1 MASTFFGLSIATSG
15 LRTYQASANTV
26 ANNISN
32 VDTLGYTKQVTNVQA
47 NNAIRSY
54 TEYGTLS
61 AGVSAVSVTQIRS
74 EYYDNKYWQYS
85 GYQGEY
91 DEKVKYMGQLE
102 TYFQDDDTIKGF
114 SSIYKQFF
122 NDLDTLRGN
131 TADTSV
137 RNQMISGARKLC
149 SYFNTVSDGLLKI
162 QEDLNEQVK
171 TTVDTVNSI
180 AQKIALLNEQIN
192 DVEINGA
199 FANDMRDQRALLV
212 DQLSTIVAVE
222 VQETKIANS
231 NYPDMYTGATNYTV
245 KVNGLELIDGER
257 YRQLECVAR
266 KYKDSQNDAE
276 GLYDIRWADTLSD
289 FGATSSLATGSL
301 KALVELRD
309 GNNHNNF
316 SGKVESAAG
325 RQVVITKTN
334 VQSESGMN
342 MPGEGVLTIGN
353 REYEYSSFMMKTE
366 ASGETTFTFTIS
378 SDITGLSSMAGQYA
392 SIGTSIDFKGI
403 AYYQAQ
409 MNEFLRNFTKAFN
422 DIEHKGVDLYN
433 NPMGS
438 FFVAEDKQGHELDFS
453 EAGSDVLRSGSNSYY
468 RLTAANL
475 KVTDASKDPNIFAT
489 AIRPDLENGESNQSL
504 VEELLK
510 LERDVPMYR
519 GANGEQFLQTIYGD
533 VTVDMEESEL
543 LCDNYTTIVHTVDKQ
558 RTSISGVDED
568 EEALDLVKFQ
578 NAYNLCSKVVQVL
591 SEMYDRL
598 ITSTGV

>member
-91 DEKVKYMGQLE
+91 DEKVKYMSQLE
-102 TYFQDDDTIKGF
+102 TYFQDDSTIKGF
-114 SSIYKQFF
+114 SSIYGELF
-122 NDLDTLRGN
+122 NDMEELRN
-131 TADTSV
+131 KPADTSV
-137 RNQMISGARKLC
+137 RNQFISGARKLC

-192 DVEINGA
+192 DVEVNGA

-212 DQLSTIVAVE
+212 DQLSQIVAVE
-222 VQETKIANS
+222 VRETKVANS
-231 NYPDMYTGATNYTV
+231 NYPDVYTGATNYTV
-245 KVNGLELIDGER
+245 KVNGLELVDGEH

-266 KYKDSQNDAE
+266 EFKDNQNDAE
-276 GLYDIRWADTLSD
+276 GLYDIRWADTQSD

-325 RQVVITKTN
+325 RQVVITNTN
-334 VQSESGMN
+334 VQSEVGMN
-342 MPGEGVLTIGN
+342 LPNEGVLTLGN
-353 REYEYSSFMMKTE
+353 REYEYSSFIMTTDP
-366 ASGETTFTFTIS
+366 SGQTKFSFTIS
-378 SDITGLSSMAGQYA
+378 SDISGLSSTTGQPA
-392 SIGTSIDFKGI
+392 CIGTSIDFKGI
-403 AYYQAQ
+403 PYYQSQ
-409 MNEFLRNFTKAFN
+409 MNEFIRNFAKAFN
-422 DIEHKGVDLYN
+422 DIQHKGVDLYD

-438 FFVAEDKQGHELDFS
+438 FFVAEDKLGHELDFS
-453 EAGSDVLRSGSNSYY
+453 EAGAATLRSNSNSYY
-468 RLTAANL
+468 RLTAANF
-475 KVTDASKDPNIFAT
+475 KVTDASKDPNILAT
-489 AIRPDLENGESNQSL
+489 AIRPDLANGVSNQSL
-504 VEELLK
+504 VEEMQK
-510 LERDVPMYR
+510 LQRDVPMYR
-519 GANGEQFLQTIYGD
+519 GANGEQFLATIFGD
-533 VTVDMEESEL
+533 ITVDAEESQL
-543 LCDNYTTIVHTVDKQ
+543 LCDNYTTIVNTVDKQ

>member
-61 AGVSAVSVTQIRS
+61 AGVSAVSVTQLRS

-91 DEKVKYMGQLE
+91 DEKVKYMGQLQ
-102 TYFQDDDTIKGF
+102 TYFQDDSTIKGF
-114 SSIYKQFF
+114 SSIYDEFF
-122 NDLDTLRGN
+122 NNLDTLRGKP
-131 TADTSV
+131 ADTSV
-137 RNQMISGARKLC
+137 RNQMISSAKKLC

-212 DQLSTIVAVE
+212 DQLSQIVAVE
-222 VQETKIANS
+222 VRETKVMNS
-231 NYPDMYTGATNYTV
+231 NYPDMYTGATNYEV
-245 KVNGLELIDGER
+245 KVNGLELVDGEH
-257 YRQLECVAR
+257 YRQLECVPR

-316 SGKVESAAG
+316 SGRVESASG

-334 VQSESGMN
+334 VTSEVGMN
-342 MPGEGVLTIGN
+342 MPNEGVLTIGN
-353 REYEYSSFMMKTE
+353 REYEYSSFIMKTE
-366 ASGETTFTFTIS
+366 ASGETTFSFTIS
-378 SDITGLSSMAGQYA
+378 SDITGLSSMAGQPA
-392 SIGTSIDFKGI
+392 EIGTSIDFKGI
-403 AYYQAQ
+403 AYYQSQ

-422 DIEHKGVDLYN
+422 DIQHKGVDLYG

-438 FFVAEDKQGHELDFS
+438 FFVAENKLGLELDFS
-453 EAGSDVLRSGSNSYY
+453 EAGSNVLRSNSNSYY
-468 RLTAANL
+468 QLTASNV
-475 KVTDASKDPNIFAT
+475 KVADASKDPNIFAT
-489 AIRPDLENGESNQSL
+489 ATKPNQDNGESNQSL
-504 VEELLK
+504 SEEMMK
-510 LERDVPMYR
+510 LYTDVPMYR
-519 GANGEQFLQTIYGD
+519 GANGKQFLATIYGD

-543 LCDNYTTIVHTVDKQ
+543 LCDNYTTIVNTVEKQ

>member
-1 MASTFFGLSIATSG
+1 MASQFFGLSIATSG
-15 LRTYQASANTV
+15 LRAYQASANTV

-32 VDTLGYTKQVTNVQA
+32 VDTLGYSKQVTNMQP

-61 AGVSAVSVTQIRS
+61 AGVSAVSVTQVRS

-85 GYQGEY
+85 GYQGEF
-91 DEKVKYMGQLE
+91 DEKIKYMDQLQ
-102 TYFQDDDTIKGF
+102 TYFEDDHTIKGF
-114 SSIYKQFF
+114 SSIYDQFF
-122 NDLDTLRGN
+122 NDLDSVRGN

-137 RNQMISGARKLC
+137 RNQMISSAKKLC

-171 TTVDTVNSI
+171 TTVETVNSI

-212 DQLSTIVAVE
+212 DQLSQIVAVE
-222 VQETKIANS
+222 VQETKVMNT
-231 NYPDMYTGATNYTV
+231 NYPDMYTGATNYTI
-245 KVNGLELIDGER
+245 KVNGLELVDGER

-266 KYKDSQNDAE
+266 KYKDNQNDAE

-289 FGATSSLATGSL
+289 FGPTSSLATGSL

-309 GNNHNNF
+309 GNNHNSF
-316 SGKVESAAG
+316 SGRVESTAG
-325 RQVVITKTN
+325 RQVVISKTN
-334 VQSESGMN
+334 VLSESGMN
-342 MPGEGVLTIGN
+342 LPPEGVLTIGN
-353 REYEYSSFMMKTE
+353 REYEYSSFIMKTE
-366 ASGETTFTFTIS
+366 ASGETTFSFTIS
-378 SDITGLSSMAGQYA
+378 SDITGLSSMAGQSA
-392 SIGTSIDFKGI
+392 SVGTSIDFKGI
-403 AYYQAQ
+403 AYYQSQ

-422 DIEHKGVDLYN
+422 DIQHTGVDAYK

-438 FFVAEDKQGHELDFS
+438 FFVAENKQGLELDFS
-453 EAGSDVLRSGSNSYY
+453 EAGGSVVRSNSNSYY
-468 RLTAANL
+468 QLTAANL
-475 KVTDASKDPNIFAT
+475 KVIDAAKDPNIFAT
-489 AIRPDLENGESNQSL
+489 ATLEDFENGESHQAF
-504 VEELLK
+504 VEKMLK
-510 LERDVPMYR
+510 LQRDVPMYR
-519 GANGEQFLQTIYGD
+519 GASGDQFLVTIFGD
-533 VTVDMEESEL
+533 VTMDMQESEL
-543 LCDNYTTIVHTVDKQ
+543 LRDNYTTIVHTVDKQ

>member
-1 MASTFFGLSIATSG
+1 MASQFFGLSIATSG
-15 LRTYQASANTV
+15 LRAYQASANTV

-32 VDTLGYTKQVTNVQA
+32 VDTLGYTKQITNMKP
-47 NNAIRSY
+47 NNALRSY

-61 AGVSAVSVTQIRS
+61 AGVSATSVTQVRS
-74 EYYDNKYWQYS
+74 EYYDNKFWQYS

-91 DEKVKYMGQLE
+91 DEKIKYMDQLQ
-102 TYFQDDDTIKGF
+102 TYFQDDSTIKGF
-114 SSIYKQFF
+114 STIYGDFF
-122 NDLDTLRGN
+122 SYMDTLRDQP
-131 TADTSV
+131 ADTSV
-137 RNQMISGARKLC
+137 RNQFISGARKLC

-171 TTVDTVNSI
+171 TTVDAVNSI

-222 VQETKIANS
+222 VQETKVVNS
-231 NYPDMYTGATNYTV
+231 NFPEMYTGATNYSV
-245 KVNGLELIDGER
+245 KVNGLELVDGEH

-266 KYKDSQNDAE
+266 EYKDNQNDAE

-289 FGATSSLATGSL
+289 FGATSSMATGSL

-316 SGKVESAAG
+316 SGRVESTSG

-334 VQSESGMN
+334 VQSEVGLN
-342 MPGEGVLTIGN
+342 LPNEGVITIGN
-353 REYEYSSFMMKTE
+353 REYEYSSFMMTTDP
-366 ASGETTFTFTIS
+366 SGETRFSFTIS
-378 SDITGLSSMAGQYA
+378 SDITGLASMTGQPA
-392 SIGTSIDFKGI
+392 AVGTSIDFKGI
-403 AYYQAQ
+403 PYYQSQ
-409 MNEFLRNFTKAFN
+409 MNEFIRNFAKAFN
-422 DIEHKGVDLYN
+422 DIQHKGVDLNN

-438 FFVAEDKQGHELDFS
+438 FFVAEDKLGHELDFS
-453 EAGSDVLRSGSNSYY
+453 EAGAATLRSNSNSYY
-468 RLTAANL
+468 QLTAANF
-475 KVTDASKDPNIFAT
+475 KVADASKDPNILAT
-489 AIRPDLENGESNQSL
+489 AIRPDLANGESNQSL
-504 VEELLK
+504 VEEMQK
-510 LERDVPMYR
+510 LQKDVPLYR
-519 GANGEQFLQTIYGD
+519 GASGEQFLQTIFGD
-533 VTVDMEESEL
+533 VTVDAEESKL
-543 LCDNYTTIVHTVDKQ
+543 LCDNYSIIVNTVEKQ